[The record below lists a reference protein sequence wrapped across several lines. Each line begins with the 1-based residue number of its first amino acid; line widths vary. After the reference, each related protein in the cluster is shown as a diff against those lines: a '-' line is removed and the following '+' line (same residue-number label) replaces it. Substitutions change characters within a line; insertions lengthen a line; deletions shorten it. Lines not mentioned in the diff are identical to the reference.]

1 MAQLDTEIAT
11 LLPKSDKGGYNTI
24 MLVTG
29 LFVIIPLFFMDFK
42 NGERVELQACRQRRN
57 SLELMSAQKSCV
69 VVGENSLQAMQKCSI
84 CGNPGN
90 DNTEWHM
97 KNGKLICPDCYKQE
111 DSKMAAK

>member
-11 LLPKSDKGGYNTI
+11 LLPKSNKGGYNTI

-57 SLELMSAQKSCV
+57 ALELMAAQRGCV
-69 VVGENSLQAMQKCSI
+69 AVGENKEVSLK
-84 CGNPGN
+84 
-90 DNTEWHM
+90 
-97 KNGKLICPDCYKQE
+97 K
-111 DSKMAAK
+111 